1 MTVVPESI
9 RVEDS
14 VTSLS
19 WIPREAIEGM
29 AQIPFEV
36 SMTRYDQPP
45 PDQLTEDSLEALQ
58 DAGRFR
64 FVNRLRA
71 WADIEDG
78 KIVRYGH
85 EGQSMIG
92 KTKMKL
98 GRFLV
103 AVPPVPFPD
112 LHAEP
117 VATETQVQ
125 FVQTAG
131 GRTGLPAP
139 RTVKHPPFAQ
149 WTAPVAWTTIGLTLR
164 ADGTSTGELVGASSF
179 PRHWVY
185 DGDGNLAQKSGLID
199 FREWYHKAFGA
210 HSPWGDHD
218 SPALVS
224 AVESALERELSKVI
238 IDAEPRFVR
247 LRPGESMVRQGDTGT
262 DGFLLFD
269 GVIQVIHDG
278 QVINEVG
285 PGTILGEMA
294 LVDNAR
300 RNSTLQAVTHC
311 RLAVM
316 PGRHLDREALAQVAE
331 GRREALE

>member
-1 MTVVPESI
+1 MSQSI
-9 RVEDS
+9 RVEGS

-29 AQIPFEV
+29 TKIPFEV
-36 SMTRYDQPP
+36 SMTHYDQPP
-45 PDQLTEDSLEALQ
+45 PDRLTDGSLEALQ

-71 WADIEDG
+71 WAEIEDG
-78 KIVRYGH
+78 KIVRHGH
-85 EGQSMIG
+85 EGQAVMG

-103 AVPPVPFPD
+103 AVPPVPFPVLRAD
-112 LHAEP
+112 P
-117 VATETQVQ
+117 VATDTQVQ

-139 RTVKHPPFAQ
+139 RRVKHPPFAQ
-149 WTAPVAWTTIGLTLR
+149 WTAPLAWTTISLTLR

-185 DGDGNLAQKSGLID
+185 DGGGNLAQKSGLID
-199 FREWYHKAFGA
+199 FQEWYHKAFGA
-210 HSPWGDHD
+210 HSPWGDQD

-224 AVESALERELSKVI
+224 AVETALERELSKVI

-247 LRPGESMVRQGDTGT
+247 LSPGQSMVEQGDAGT
-262 DGFLLFD
+262 DVFLLFD

-285 PGTILGEMA
+285 PGAILGEMA

-300 RNSTLQAVTHC
+300 RNATLRAATHC
-311 RLAVM
+311 RVAVM
-316 PGRHLDREALAQVAE
+316 PGHHLDREALAQVAE